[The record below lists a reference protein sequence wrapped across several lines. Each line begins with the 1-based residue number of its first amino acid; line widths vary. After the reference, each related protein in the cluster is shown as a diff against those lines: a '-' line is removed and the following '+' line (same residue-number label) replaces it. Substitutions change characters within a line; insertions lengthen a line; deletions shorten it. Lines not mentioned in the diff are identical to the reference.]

1 MAQER
6 LAAHMIRDI
15 LRLHIGE
22 GLPLR
27 TAARACGVA
36 ASTAAEYC
44 RRARARGLGWP
55 LPAELDDGALG
66 RALYGEEKPSV
77 DPLRPPLD
85 FDTIH
90 LELRRKSVTLQLLWQ
105 EYRASNPEGYS
116 YSQYCDLYR
125 QWKRTLNVCMRQ
137 EHKAGAKLFVDYA
150 GETMR
155 YVDEKTGQSCEG
167 QLFVAAQGASSYT
180 YAEVTATQQLPEWIS
195 AHVHAYEYFGGIAQL
210 TVSDCLRSAVKT
222 PCRYEPEINRTY
234 LEMGQHYGTVLL
246 PARPAKPRDKAKVE
260 AAVQVAERWILAV
273 LRHRTLFG
281 LGEVNRAVRELL
293 ERLNHRPM
301 RRTGKSRAQLFEEI
315 DRPALKPLPAAP
327 YEYAE
332 FGRATVNIDY
342 HVAVDWNFYSVPY
355 ALVGQVVTVR
365 RTLGTVEILHHTQ
378 RVAAHP
384 RFRTGRGQ
392 YATIAEHRPKSHQKH
407 LEWTP
412 GRLIEW
418 AGHTG
423 PACGDL
429 VRRILEER
437 PHPESGYR
445 SCLGIMRLAKQYG
458 AQRMEAAC
466 RRALALGTCSYHSI
480 KSILAHHL
488 DSAPLPD
495 ADALIPA
502 AGPRND
508 TVRGSHYYQ

>member
-22 GLPLR
+22 GLTLR

-36 ASTAAEYC
+36 ASTAAAYC
-44 RRARARGLGWP
+44 RRAKALGLGWP
-55 LPAELDDGALG
+55 LPPELDDGALS
-66 RALYGEEKPSV
+66 RALCGEEKPGAATA
-77 DPLRPPLD
+77 RPPLD
-85 FDTIH
+85 FEAIQR
-90 LELRRKSVTLQLLWQ
+90 ELRRKSVTLQLLWQ
-105 EYRASNPEGYS
+105 EYRESDPDGYG
-116 YSQYCDLYR
+116 YSQYCELYR
-125 QWKRTLNVCMRQ
+125 QWKRTLNVCLRQ
-137 EHKAGAKLFVDYA
+137 EHKAGEKMFVDYA
-150 GETMR
+150 GETVR
-155 YVDEKTGQSCEG
+155 YLDEQTGKPCEG
-167 QLFVAAQGASSYT
+167 QLFVGVQGASSYT
-180 YAEVTATQQLPEWIS
+180 YAEVTASQQLPEWIAS
-195 AHVHAYEYFGGIAQL
+195 HVHAYRYFGGVPQL
-210 TVSDCLRSAVKT
+210 TVSDCLRSAVKV
-222 PCRYEPEINRTY
+222 PCRYEPEVNRTY

-246 PARPAKPRDKAKVE
+246 PARPGKPRDKAKVE
-260 AAVQVAERWILAV
+260 VAVQVAERWILAV

-281 LGEVNRAVRELL
+281 LAEVNRAVRELL

-315 DRPALKPLPAAP
+315 DRPALKPHPTVP

-332 FGRATVNIDY
+332 FSRATVNIDY
-342 HVAVDWNFYSVPY
+342 HVAVDWNFYSVPH
-355 ALVGQVVTVR
+355 ALVGQPVTVR
-365 RTLGTVEILHHTQ
+365 QTLGTVEILHRTR

-392 YATIAEHRPKSHQKH
+392 YSTTPEHRPRSHQKH

-418 AGHTG
+418 AGKTG

-429 VRRILEER
+429 VRRILEDR

-445 SCLGIMRLAKQYG
+445 SCLGIMRLSRLYG
-458 AQRMEAAC
+458 AQRTEAAC
-466 RRALALGTCSYHSI
+466 RRALALGTCSYRSLN
-480 KSILAHHL
+480 SILEHKL

-495 ADALIPA
+495 AGALIPSS
-502 AGPRND
+502 GPRND
-508 TVRGSHYYQ
+508 TVRGSQYYR